1 MNLAY
6 ECDERLIRL
15 SESRNEEDVE
25 FEIQIVESSAWD
37 RVKEIQKSFDEN
49 DVYTDV
55 LFYYYQDRVRVVVR
69 QDYYV
74 DFILHLMKHRLATK
88 AEWK

>member
-6 ECDERLIRL
+6 ECDERMIQL
-15 SESRNEEDVE
+15 SESRNQEDVE
-25 FEIQIVESSAWD
+25 FEIQIVDSSAWD

-55 LFYYYQDRVRVVVR
+55 LFYYYQDKVRVIVR

-74 DFILHLMKHRLATK
+74 DFILHLMKYQLIRKT
-88 AEWK
+88 EWK